1 MNLNVAVIMPPGQE
15 RDSLVEHLG
24 GRECAVRVAHNV
36 SQNLARGG
44 SDFCEIALDDFGPAS
59 PGLPAAITQ
68 ALEQKREAVRRL
80 KEHWPKLQ
88 IVVFADRDSQQ
99 TTETLELGVRNIF
112 LKPINFRRLDGL
124 LTAAGR
130 SGPLQA
136 PHEREP
142 ARLGQEF
149 RLDRSVGRGPAALDS
164 LAV

>member
-68 ALEQKREAVRRL
+68 ALEQKREAVRSL
-80 KEHWPKLQ
+80 KENWPKLQ
-88 IVVFADRDSQQ
+88 LVVFADRDSQQ
-99 TTETLELGVRNIF
+99 ATETLELGVRNIF
-112 LKPINFRRLDGL
+112 LKPVNYTQLDGL
-124 LTAAGR
+124 LSAAGR
-130 SGPLQA
+130 SVAQQA
-136 PHEREP
+136 RQQHEH
-142 ARLGQEF
+142 ARIEQEF
-149 RLDRSVGRGPAALDS
+149 RFERIVGGSP
-164 LAV
+164 